1 MTGSRALAGG
11 TSLSLAG
18 RRIMSKYLSS
28 LLPRESRRGWY
39 ARLLYRAIRYRDLS
53 LLRSISPF
61 GTIDVS
67 VIVPVYNAERY
78 MRRCL
83 DSLRDQRGVSLEFIC
98 VNDGSTDHSL
108 AILHEYSSYDRRFLI
123 IDQENK
129 GYGAALNV
137 GIRHARGAFIATLD
151 PDDWIER
158 DAYAKLFKASQ
169 SQGVDI
175 VKANYWEVTE
185 GSEYIREQFG
195 AFPYLVP
202 LSLKDHKELLLT
214 IPTIWAAIYRREFIV
229 DRGLFL
235 TERPGSSYQDA
246 AFCLRAWLSANKVL
260 LMPEAFVHYWND
272 RVDSATNSGGFPF
285 AVCEEFRVVEDWL
298 EDVPELCTQYM
309 PIVYVRKL
317 ETYRWNFN
325 RLTDIEKQ
333 EFCRIWSSEYVR
345 AQQKGWIQRS
355 LYTESAWK
363 LLRQIISYP
372 DEVAKREKLRF

>member
-1 MTGSRALAGG
+1 MA
-11 TSLSLAG
+11 SLSIAG
-18 RRIMSKYLSS
+18 RRIMCKNLSR
-28 LLPRESRRGWY
+28 LLPRDSRRGWC
-39 ARLLYRAIRYRDLS
+39 ARLLYWAIRYRDLS

-61 GTIDVS
+61 GSIDVS

-78 MRRCL
+78 IRRCL

-98 VNDGSTDHSL
+98 VNDGSIDHSL
-108 AILHEYSSYDRRFLI
+108 AVLREYRAYDRRFLI

-137 GIRHARGAFIATLD
+137 GIRRARGAFIATLD

-158 DAYAKLFKASQ
+158 DAYAKLYKASQ

-175 VKANYWEVTE
+175 VKANYWEVTG
-185 GSEYIREQFG
+185 GSEYIREQFA
-195 AFPYLVP
+195 AFPYRVP

-214 IPTIWAAIYRREFIV
+214 IPTIWAAIYRREFIL
-229 DRGLFL
+229 DGGLYL

-272 RVDSATNSGGFPF
+272 RVDSATNSRGFPF

-298 EDVPELCTQYM
+298 EDVPELCDQYM

-325 RLTDIEKQ
+325 RLTGIEKQ

-345 AQQKGWIQRS
+345 AQQKGWIQRN
-355 LYTESAWK
+355 LYTESPWK
-363 LLRQIISYP
+363 LLRQIITHP
-372 DEVAKREKLRF
+372 DEVAKREELWF